1 MTDLIPADDLTA
13 LRALIERVGEIEV
26 VDAASNQ
33 MASATLRDVKGMREA
48 IEKRVTDLRRPHMKA
63 ADAISREAKPYLE
76 ELKDGE
82 QHLRGVVTAYMVEQ
96 ARMVREEEEARE
108 ARLALAETAEEVEQA
123 LVALAT
129 PVERDWRPAGVSLTS
144 HLKIEV
150 TDFGALVDAVRRES
164 GMPLDL
170 LLPNLPTLLTYARLN
185 GREDASI
192 PGVRVWSEQA
202 VAASARCATSFR

>member
-108 ARLALAETAEEVEQA
+108 ARLALAETAEEVEDA

-150 TDFGALVDAVRRES
+150 TDFLAFAQWVVAGNDT
-164 GMPLDL
+164 LDF
-170 LLPNLPTLLTYARLN
+170 LLPNLPALLTYARLN
-185 GREDASI
+185 GRDEASI

-202 VAASARCATSFR
+202 VAASAR

>member
-108 ARLALAETAEEVEQA
+108 ARLALAETAEEVEDA

-150 TDFGALVDAVRRES
+150 TDFLALAQWAVA
-164 GMPLDL
+164 GNDTLDFL
-170 LLPNLPTLLTYARLN
+170 QPNLPALLTYARLN
-185 GREDASI
+185 GREEASI

-202 VAASARCATSFR
+202 VAASAR